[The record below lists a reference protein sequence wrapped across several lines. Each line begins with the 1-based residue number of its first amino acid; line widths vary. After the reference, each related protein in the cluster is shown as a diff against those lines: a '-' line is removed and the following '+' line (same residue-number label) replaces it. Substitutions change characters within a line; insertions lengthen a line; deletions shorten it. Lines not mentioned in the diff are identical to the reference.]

1 MKNNYLIAGA
11 AAAAGAFVVWQRG
24 KAREVAKTAITE
36 AEITDGTNWQGS
48 MWQRLSALD
57 LVSGGFPNLGGSVN
71 AAPGRME
78 QANIGLNRI
87 AGWDGGL

>member
-1 MKNNYLIAGA
+1 MKNIYVAAGA
-11 AAAAGAFVVWQRG
+11 AVAYVAWRRG
-24 KAREVAKTAITE
+24 QAREAAKSAITE

-57 LVSGGFPNLGGSVN
+57 LVSRGFSNLGGSAN
-71 AAPGRME
+71 ASPGFME
-78 QANIGLNRI
+78 QKNIGLGLL